1 MTHSVREKT
10 TKNSLLWNGA
20 YPNKQIYNSESAFD
34 FVFLENSNTKT
45 ENVRRFMK
53 TAYKN

>member
-1 MTHSVREKT
+1 MTHSVEDKT
-10 TKNSLLWNGA
+10 TINSLWWNGA
-20 YPNKQIYNSESAFD
+20 YPSKQIYNSESAFD